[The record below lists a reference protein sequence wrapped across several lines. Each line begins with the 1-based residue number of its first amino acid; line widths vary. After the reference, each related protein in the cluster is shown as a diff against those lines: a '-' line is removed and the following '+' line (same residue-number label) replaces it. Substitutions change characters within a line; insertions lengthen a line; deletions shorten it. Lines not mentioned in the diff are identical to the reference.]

1 MNSISNSKIKHFAAI
16 ILIISFVF
24 MLVCCGSKKEPES
37 TDDVQV
43 ADTVAEETTQLVLPD
58 LMALYKQKLIDLSN
72 DPSELGNEFTM
83 DLQSFDIVDV
93 TNDGIIDLILKIDC
107 VPMAEMRGYIYT
119 YSPEQDSV
127 IQLSQ
132 VSVGNEYYKNGYIVG
147 SGARNFSET
156 SMTIWPYIVRD
167 GINSDSVLYQGYS
180 CDKEACEYSDVIFP
194 AADDK
199 DNDGVIYYFGDASA
213 ESLPPLTLEEYE
225 AEVNKVIPESEK
237 IVINYKN
244 ITAENIEA
252 IK

>member
-1 MNSISNSKIKHFAAI
+1 MNKKIRFLVAI
-16 ILIISFVF
+16 LLVGAFVF
-24 MLVCCGSKKEPES
+24 SLACCGSKKDANEPEAEVV
-37 TDDVQV
+37 TDQPL
-43 ADTVAEETTQLVLPD
+43 EETTELILPD

-72 DPSELGNEFTM
+72 DPSELGNNFTM

-107 VPMAEMRGYIYT
+107 VPMSEMRGYIYT

-127 IQLSQ
+127 IQLSE
-132 VSVGNEYYKNGYIVG
+132 VSIGNVYYRNGYIVG
-147 SGARNFSET
+147 SGSRNFST
-156 SMTIWPYIVRD
+156 SMTIWPYTVRD
-167 GINSDSVLYQGYS
+167 AINSAPALYQGYS
-180 CDKEACEYSDVIFP
+180 CDKEACESANEPFP

-225 AEVNKVIPESEK
+225 AAVNKIIPESEK

-244 ITAENIEA
+244 ITTENIEA
-252 IK
+252 IQ

>member
-1 MNSISNSKIKHFAAI
+1 MNKKLRLLTALLLIAI
-16 ILIISFVF
+16 YIFTLA
-24 MLVCCGSKKEPES
+24 CCGGKKDGKETE
-37 TDDVQV
+37 TII
-43 ADTVAEETTQLVLPD
+43 DTVAEDTTELILPD

-72 DPSELGNEFTM
+72 DPSELGNNFTM

-119 YSPEQDSV
+119 YSPEQDCV

-132 VSVGNEYYKNGYIVG
+132 VSIGNVYYKNGYIVG

-156 SMTIWPYIVRD
+156 SMTIWPYTVRD
-167 GINSDSVLYQGYS
+167 GINSDKALYQGYS
-180 CDKEACEYSDVIFP
+180 CDKEACGYSDVVFP

-199 DNDGVIYYFGDASA
+199 DNDGVIYYFGDATA
-213 ESLPPLTLEEYE
+213 ATLPPLTLEEYE

-244 ITAENIEA
+244 ITTENIEA
-252 IK
+252 IQ